1 MRIIGIDPGTI
12 NVGYGIVDSHG
23 NSITSVAHGTIFL
36 DKKKPIEVRLSKI
49 HSELTSLLERY
60 LPEEGAIEKAFVGKN
75 IHSALRIGEGRGVA
89 MAAIGLFDISVA
101 EYAPLSIKKAVVG
114 RGHASKDQVRAMVKA
129 ILKCP
134 DNFASDDTADAL
146 GVAICHT
153 HRRLIR
159 SL

>member
-12 NVGYGIVDSHG
+12 NVGYGIIDTVG
-23 NSITSVAHGTIFL
+23 NSITSISHGTIFL
-36 DKKKPIEVRLSKI
+36 DKKQAIEFRLAQI
-49 HSELTSLLERY
+49 HSEITSLLDRY
-60 LPEEGAIEKAFVGKN
+60 LPDEGAIEKAFVSKN
-75 IHSALRIGEGRGVA
+75 VHSALRLGEGRGVA
-89 MAAIGLFDISVA
+89 MAAMGLFGIPVV
-101 EYAPLSIKKAVVG
+101 EYAPLVIKKAVVG
-114 RGHASKDQVRAMVKA
+114 RGHSSKDQVRAMVKI

-153 HRRLIR
+153 HRRLVR